1 MVRENAAM
9 MAPMNDFLKRRLL
22 DHVQESIH
30 LKTAFFDKEMDHVL
44 AQAQDLAERLKRGCK
59 VLVCGNGG
67 SAADAQH
74 FAAELTGR
82 YLKERRALA
91 GIALTTDTSAL
102 TAIGND
108 YSYDYIF
115 SRQVEALGRPGD
127 VLVGISTSGNSANVI
142 AAVEAAKLLGVRTI
156 GMLGRDG
163 GRLGALVDDALV
175 VPSTVTARIQEIH
188 VMVFHFW
195 CEALDESF
203 E

>member
-1 MVRENAAM
+1 M

-30 LKTAFFDKEMDHVL
+30 LKTAFFEKEMDHIL
-44 AQAQDLAERLKRGCK
+44 AQAQDLAERLRRGCK
-59 VLVCGNGG
+59 ILVCGNGG

-91 GIALTTDTSAL
+91 AIALTTDTSAL

-108 YSYDYIF
+108 YSYEQVF

-127 VLVGISTSGNSANVI
+127 VLVGISTSGNSGNVI
-142 AAVEAAKLLGVRTI
+142 AAVEAARSLGVKTVGI
-156 GMLGRDG
+156 LGRDG
-163 GRLGALVDDALV
+163 GRLAGLVDDALV
-175 VPSTVTARIQEIH
+175 VPSRVTARIQEVH
-188 VMVFHFW
+188 EMVFHFW